1 MKSNTST
8 TIFIA
13 VQLLAAAVFLTFL
26 LWVASA
32 VADELPPA
40 ATYQCGSHKVQVSL
54 SAITIDDTKTA
65 AYTDRSPALFERK
78 DGSVYQADAYI
89 YEDHYGMIA
98 GDGAVVFIDA
108 LIGESLSCEVA
119 K

>member
-13 VQLLAAAVFLTFL
+13 IQLLAAAAFLTFL
-26 LWVASA
+26 LWAA
-32 VADELPPA
+32 RAGAAELPPA
-40 ATYQCGSHKVQVSL
+40 ATYQCENRKVQVSL
-54 SAITIDDTKTA
+54 NAITIDDTKTA
-65 AYTDRSPALFERK
+65 AYTDQSPALFERK

-89 YEDHYGMIA
+89 YEDRYGMIV

-108 LIGESLSCEVA
+108 LIGESLSCKVQ
-119 K
+119 

>member
-26 LWVASA
+26 LWAASA
-32 VADELPPA
+32 SASELPA
-40 ATYQCGSHKVQVSL
+40 SALYQCGDHKVQVTPGAL
-54 SAITIDDTKTA
+54 VVDDTKTA
-65 AYTDRSPALFERK
+65 RFSDSSPAYFQRR

-89 YEDHYGMIA
+89 YEDRYGMIV
-98 GDGAVVFIDA
+98 GDGAVAFIDA
-108 LIGESLSCEVA
+108 LIGESLECEVQ
-119 K
+119 